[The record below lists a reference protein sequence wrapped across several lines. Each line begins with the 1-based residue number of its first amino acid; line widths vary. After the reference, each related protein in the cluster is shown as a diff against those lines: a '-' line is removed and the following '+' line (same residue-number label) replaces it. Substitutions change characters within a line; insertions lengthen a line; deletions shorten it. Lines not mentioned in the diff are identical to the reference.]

1 MPITTLSSRA
11 LNQDVTRA
19 KKVAEKGPV
28 YITNRGKP
36 EHVLLTM
43 ADYQRLNGGKRNLV
57 DALSMPGL
65 DDIDFDP
72 PRLQGFPRAAQFD

>member
-1 MPITTLSSRA
+1 VSITTLSSRA
-11 LNQDVTRA
+11 LNQDITYA
-19 KKVAEKGPV
+19 KKAAQQGPV

-43 ADYQRLNGGKRNLV
+43 ADYQRLNGQKRNIV
-57 DALSMPGL
+57 DALAMPGL

-72 PRLQGFPRAAQFD
+72 PRLASLPSAAQFN